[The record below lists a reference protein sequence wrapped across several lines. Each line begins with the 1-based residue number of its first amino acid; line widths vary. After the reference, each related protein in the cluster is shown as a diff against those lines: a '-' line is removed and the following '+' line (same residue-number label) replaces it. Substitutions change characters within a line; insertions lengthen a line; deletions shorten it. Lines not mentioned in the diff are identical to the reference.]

1 MSIKPILFNT
11 EMVRAILQD
20 RKVVTRRVVKDPV
33 PDGAVW
39 GLRRFTHQDRA
50 FCHWEVG
57 GELFGRYFKL
67 PYCVGD
73 TLYVRET
80 WCNANEPGIEPDYHY
95 FADTCEDYD
104 QTGWT
109 WRPSIHMPK
118 DAARIWL
125 KVIDVKLEQL
135 QDMVLGDFLDE
146 GMAVRP
152 EAFNDPE
159 NAYLQ
164 ARDQFMGTWGSTIK
178 GKDAEEYGWS
188 ANPWVWVVRFER
200 CNKPGREG

>member
-1 MSIKPILFNT
+1 MVKPILFNT

-20 RKVVTRRVVKDPV
+20 RKVVTRRVVKGPV

-50 FCHWEVG
+50 FCHFEVG

-104 QTGWT
+104 QTECT

-118 DAARIWL
+118 DA
-125 KVIDVKLEQL
+125 
-135 QDMVLGDFLDE
+135 
-146 GMAVRP
+146 
-152 EAFNDPE
+152 
-159 NAYLQ
+159 
-164 ARDQFMGTWGSTIK
+164 
-178 GKDAEEYGWS
+178 EEYGWA

-200 CNKPGREG
+200 CGKPGREG